1 MSTSRRTVDDLITD
15 RVLSA
20 VCDATLNRLNPDE
33 DHAVAVAV
41 LGAIPIGDLL
51 DFIAATCTPHGYRI
65 IRDTDPRDSFAD
77 DAKRLDGIEERLR
90 DIERRFEGDA

>member
-1 MSTSRRTVDDLITD
+1 MSTRRTVDDLITD
-15 RVLSA
+15 RVLGAVAEASRDKLSA
-20 VCDATLNRLNPDE
+20 DQ

-41 LGAIPIGDLL
+41 LGTIPIGDLL

-77 DAKRLDGIEERLR
+77 DAKRLDDIEERLR
-90 DIERRFEGDA
+90 DLERRFEGSV